1 MMSQDRFSWAQYS
14 WTHLS
19 ENPDNGRKIIDISN
33 KYEIIKLVN
42 MEERFHNILQ
52 NVYWKALKVANYQGK
67 TEKNMGFKT
76 SFTKDFFYFS
86 EAYKD
91 LSHLRNSVWKFIIA
105 DLKFTFLWGDILKGW
120 KVCPSWTFVGIQVL
134 TLMRTLELLISFS
147 ISGKECFFR
156 SEIQDSAFILTGI
169 WDDTPPIPQY
179 WYFYNMTMYLNVVW
193 RGSHFLLF
201 HMSSYKIFQIQHFH
215 IRYKCR
221 FTNVNWDII

>member
-1 MMSQDRFSWAQYS
+1 MKIYYCRF
-14 WTHLS
+14 
-19 ENPDNGRKIIDISN
+19 KI
-33 KYEIIKLVN
+33 
-42 MEERFHNILQ
+42 
-52 NVYWKALKVANYQGK
+52 
-67 TEKNMGFKT
+67 
-76 SFTKDFFYFS
+76 YFS
-86 EAYKD
+86 
-91 LSHLRNSVWKFIIA
+91 LRRY
-105 DLKFTFLWGDILKGW
+105 LKGVEGMS
-120 KVCPSWTFVGIQVL
+120 KLDLCGNSGI

-156 SEIQDSAFILTGI
+156 SEIQNSAFILTGI

-179 WYFYNMTMYLNVVW
+179 WYFYNMTMYLKVVW